1 MCRDCGSVV
10 TVAKAILH
18 GEEATWLA
26 HCASDCT
33 SLVRT
38 PGPPVQR
45 GSTVL
50 LADARAIYDHGQVT
64 YGRGG
69 LATQAALC
77 AALADLEGA
86 EQTFLYPSGLAAITG
101 VLMAICSM
109 GDELLV
115 SDSVYGPTRRFIAGT
130 LARYGVTARYFSP
143 DAAPAEVAA
152 LIGPATRAIFL
163 ESPGSLTMEMQ
174 DVPGIAAMARARG
187 VLTVIDNTW
196 AAGVLFKP
204 LAQGVD
210 ISLQSLTKYVCGHSD
225 VFMGMAAARG
235 AVAELLARASH
246 EIGWAVSP
254 DDAYMALRG
263 LRTLH
268 TRLAR
273 HGASALA
280 VAQWLAAQPEVAAV
294 HCPGLPEAPGHAV
307 WARDFSGLCGLF
319 SFELQ
324 PEHAGGVERML
335 DRLSLFGLGYSWGGF
350 ESLAIPCDPQLGS
363 RTYPARF
370 AGPLVRL
377 HVGLE
382 DVADLTHDLRRGLDA
397 LGACG
402 AAVLDESIVTA

>member
-1 MCRDCGSVV
+1 MASQQAWAQENTRL
-10 TVAKAILH
+10 LH
-18 GEEATWLA
+18 SG
-26 HCASDCT
+26 SDCT

-50 LADARAIYDHGQVT
+50 LADARAIYDQGQVT

-69 LATQAALC
+69 LATQAALS
-77 AALADLEGA
+77 AALAELEGA
-86 EQTFLYPSGLAAITG
+86 EQAFLYPSGLAAITG
-101 VLMAICSM
+101 VLMAICSA

-115 SDSVYGPTRRFIAGT
+115 CDCVYGPTRRFISGT

-143 DAAPAEVAA
+143 QATAAELAA
-152 LIGPATRAIFL
+152 MTGPATRAIFL
-163 ESPGSLTMEMQ
+163 ESPGSLTMEIQ

-204 LAQGVD
+204 LAHGVD

-235 AVAELLARASH
+235 AAAELLARASH
-246 EIGWAVSP
+246 EIGWAVSA

-280 VAQWLAAQPEVAAV
+280 VAEWLAAQPEVAAV
-294 HCPGLPEAPGHAV
+294 RCPGLPGAPGHDI
-307 WARDFSGLCGLF
+307 WTRDFAGLCGLF
-319 SFELQ
+319 SFELR

-350 ESLAIPCDPQLGS
+350 ESLAIPCDPQLSS
-363 RTYPARF
+363 RSCADRP

-382 DVADLTHDLRRGLDA
+382 DVADLTRDLRHALDGLW
-397 LGACG
+397 
-402 AAVLDESIVTA
+402 AVASETKILSVA